1 MPARQLAENAVCPC
15 EFMPRCPR
23 PVAEWSGASTKIP
36 SSAAPSKPPPK
47 PITYNSRCD
56 PTTPEDATP
65 LPPRCDPTAPKMRP
79 HCLDPTALRSDRSRA
94 TLRGEGILP
103 LRPEGVPPSMVLPAS
118 KDRRGSKRPPSRGRQ
133 RLGLVGCASHTACS
147 ALVRLSGFICL
158 RASAA
163 APVQNRWCAM
173 HTLRDFRV
181 GYAYELDGL
190 HHG

>member
-1 MPARQLAENAVCPC
+1 
-15 EFMPRCPR
+15 
-23 PVAEWSGASTKIP
+23 
-36 SSAAPSKPPPK
+36 
-47 PITYNSRCD
+47 
-56 PTTPEDATP
+56 
-65 LPPRCDPTAPKMRP
+65 MRP
-79 HCLDPTALRSDRSRA
+79 HCLLPRHCLDPTALRSDRSRA

-133 RLGLVGCASHTACS
+133 RFGLVGCASHTACS

-173 HTLRDFRV
+173 HTLRDFVARASCPCV
-181 GYAYELDGL
+181 PRASRRRWYCPQEK
-190 HHG
+190 